1 MDSETILKTL
11 QNRLKFQRYAN
22 NTIKSYCSYT
32 QVFLKQM
39 ENYNSLDEIPISEI
53 ELFIN
58 TKVIQEN
65 ISASYQHSLVG
76 VIKKVFELVENQKIE
91 LNYLYPKRKVNKL
104 PTFFSQEEVRNLLNV
119 TENLKHKAI
128 LTIIYS
134 CGLRLSELINLKIA
148 DIKSESDL
156 LLIRQSK
163 GNKDR
168 IVALPDKLLL
178 LLREYYKVYQPKDF
192 LFEGAKGDQYSE
204 RSVQLILK
212 ML

>member
-76 VIKKVFELVENQKIE
+76 VIKKV
-91 LNYLYPKRKVNKL
+91 LN
-104 PTFFSQEEVRNLLNV
+104 
-119 TENLKHKAI
+119 
-128 LTIIYS
+128 
-134 CGLRLSELINLKIA
+134 
-148 DIKSESDL
+148 
-156 LLIRQSK
+156 
-163 GNKDR
+163 
-168 IVALPDKLLL
+168 
-178 LLREYYKVYQPKDF
+178 
-192 LFEGAKGDQYSE
+192 
-204 RSVQLILK
+204 
-212 ML
+212 